1 MGAANVGKSSF
12 INRMLENNYE
22 RRNIKRNIS
31 SRHSRKTNK
40 FVPQATVSNLPGTTL
55 DFIKMRLPN
64 GITMIDTPGL
74 INRGQLTTK
83 LNPNE
88 LKVVIPNERINAV
101 TLRVTEG
108 KAVMIGGL
116 ASLQLVDS
124 RPFFFTFFVSNKV
137 RLHPTDASR
146 LEEIQEKHAG
156 QLFFPPTS
164 FSRMQEIGPFV
175 DKEYILY
182 GNGWKSSA
190 HDIVIAGL
198 GWVSITGVGRC
209 KIKISVPV
217 GTSVTIRPALMPFEA
232 SHSTAVFTGGRITRR
247 GRKRGR

>member
-1 MGAANVGKSSF
+1 MELASLNGNRVYVMGAANVGKSSF

-64 GITMIDTPGL
+64 GIFMIDTPGL

-88 LKVVIPNERINAV
+88 LKVVIPNARINAV
-101 TLRVTEG
+101 TLRITEG

-116 ASLQLVDS
+116 ASLQLV
-124 RPFFFTFFVSNKV
+124 
-137 RLHPTDASR
+137 
-146 LEEIQEKHAG
+146 
-156 QLFFPPTS
+156 
-164 FSRMQEIGPFV
+164 
-175 DKEYILY
+175 
-182 GNGWKSSA
+182 
-190 HDIVIAGL
+190 
-198 GWVSITGVGRC
+198 
-209 KIKISVPV
+209 
-217 GTSVTIRPALMPFEA
+217 
-232 SHSTAVFTGGRITRR
+232 
-247 GRKRGR
+247 

>member
-1 MGAANVGKSSF
+1 
-12 INRMLENNYE
+12 MLQNNYE
-22 RRNIKRNIS
+22 QRNIKRNIS

-88 LKVVIPNERINAV
+88 LKLVIPNERINAV
-101 TLRVTEG
+101 TLRITEG

-124 RPFFFTFFVSNKV
+124 RPLFFTFFVSDKV
-137 RLHPTDASR
+137 R
-146 LEEIQEKHAG
+146 
-156 QLFFPPTS
+156 
-164 FSRMQEIGPFV
+164 
-175 DKEYILY
+175 
-182 GNGWKSSA
+182 
-190 HDIVIAGL
+190 
-198 GWVSITGVGRC
+198 
-209 KIKISVPV
+209 
-217 GTSVTIRPALMPFEA
+217 
-232 SHSTAVFTGGRITRR
+232 
-247 GRKRGR
+247 

>member
-1 MGAANVGKSSF
+1 
-12 INRMLENNYE
+12 MLENNYE

-31 SRHSRKTNK
+31 SRKTNK
-40 FVPQATVSNLPGTTL
+40 FVPQATVSNLPGNNL
-55 DFIKMRLPN
+55 DFKKMRLPN

-88 LKVVIPNERINAV
+88 LKLVIPNERINAV
-101 TLRVTEG
+101 TLRITEG

-146 LEEIQEKHAG
+146 LEEIQENMLDSYFFSYIIQSHAG
-156 QLFFPPTS
+156 NWTFC
-164 FSRMQEIGPFV
+164 R
-175 DKEYILY
+175 
-182 GNGWKSSA
+182 
-190 HDIVIAGL
+190 
-198 GWVSITGVGRC
+198 
-209 KIKISVPV
+209 
-217 GTSVTIRPALMPFEA
+217 
-232 SHSTAVFTGGRITRR
+232 
-247 GRKRGR
+247 